1 MKPQG
6 KQTKSG
12 QDPEAQLHGRRIRRI
27 IAACLCFILAATIY
41 AMVTWY
47 VDNYDTSLA
56 GLLFTVSIPQKGT
69 GPSAV
74 IEPAKRIAVIA
85 VRYVLIYLALVAL
98 TCGEGLW
105 RKAKGLLRGHKDL
118 PSRSWEKAARIRA
131 VLGGTVLLAGFLSMI
146 VSPAYA
152 LLTLDVPE
160 YIQRASSQTSLYEEE
175 YVAPRETGL
184 KAPADKPNLISLYLE
199 SMETTYASEADGGV
213 QPVNYMPQ
221 LTKLAA
227 ENISFSNT
235 DKLGG
240 FHSTE
245 NTNWTMAALFAGTS
259 GLPFAFP
266 VEQNSMWKYTTFAP
280 SIETLGDLL
289 NREGYTQ
296 EFLCGSDGEY
306 GGRALYFRSHGDYS
320 VYDLWK
326 AREAGDI
333 PEDYYVW
340 WGFEDHVLFEIA
352 KKEATRLWEA
362 GEPFNLTILTVDAH
376 HLGGFV
382 CDACGDEY
390 EEPTAN
396 VIACTDRQ
404 VAAFVAWCKE
414 QPFWDSTVMVIN
426 GDHPRMDNYLT
437 EGVSFLDRTIYNCF
451 LNARKTPQSG
461 TDFREST
468 MMDLYPT
475 TLSAMGWEIPGDRL
489 GLGTDLFSAT
499 ATLAERRGIA
509 WLNEEVM
516 RYSQYFVDHFAK

>member
-1 MKPQG
+1 MNTPRNPNRNG
-6 KQTKSG
+6 R
-12 QDPEAQLHGRRIRRI
+12 DPEAQPRRRRVRKI
-27 IAACLCFILAATIY
+27 VAACICFFLAAVIF

-47 VDNYDTSLA
+47 EDNYDNSLA

-74 IEPAKRIAVIA
+74 IEPAKRIAVLA
-85 VRYVLIYLALVAL
+85 GRYIVIYLVLVVL
-98 TCGEGLW
+98 TCWEGLW
-105 RKAKGLLRGHKDL
+105 QKARAFAKKHAHLSAGG
-118 PSRSWEKAARIRA
+118 WEKAGRIYTA
-131 VLGGTVLLAGFLSMI
+131 MGGAVLLAGFLSLI

-152 LLTLDVPE
+152 VLTLDVPE
-160 YIQRASSQTSLYEEE
+160 FIQRANSQTRLYEEE
-175 YVAPRETGL
+175 YVSPQQADL

-213 QPVNYMPQ
+213 QPVNYMPR

-235 DKLGG
+235 DRLGG
-240 FHSTE
+240 LHSTE

-266 VEQNSMWKYTTFAP
+266 VEQNSMWKYTSFAP
-280 SIETLGDLL
+280 SVTALGDILS
-289 NREGYTQ
+289 REGYNQ

-306 GGRALYFRSHGDYS
+306 GGRALYFRSHGNYS
-320 VYDLWK
+320 IYDLWK

-340 WGFEDHVLFEIA
+340 WGFEDHILFDIA

-382 CDACGDEY
+382 CDQCGDEY
-390 EEPTAN
+390 EDPTAN

-404 VAAFVAWCKE
+404 VAAFVDWCRE
-414 QPFWDSTVMVIN
+414 QPFWDNTVVVIN
-426 GDHPRMDNYLT
+426 GDHPRMDSCLT
-437 EGVSFLDRTIYNCF
+437 EDAEFLDRTIYNCF

-461 TDFREST
+461 TSFREST

-475 TLSAMGWEIPGDRL
+475 TLSAMGWEISGDRL

-499 ATLAERRGIA
+499 ATLAERRGIE
-509 WLNEEVM
+509 WLNEEAM